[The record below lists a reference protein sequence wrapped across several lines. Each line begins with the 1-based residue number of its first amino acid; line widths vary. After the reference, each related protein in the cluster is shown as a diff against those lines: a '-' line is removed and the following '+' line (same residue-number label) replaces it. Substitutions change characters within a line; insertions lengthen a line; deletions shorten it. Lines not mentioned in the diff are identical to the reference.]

1 MVNPGKFAMMRAAE
15 ATAGTAKVSV
25 AGWLVEENT
34 SLCPRSSQLATYRA
48 GCNQCQIN
56 VLVQNVGFS

>member
-1 MVNPGKFAMMRAAE
+1 MMRAAE